1 MKIHWFSVTLFASY
15 ELCLDLWRQYF
26 SLELGQLVNTSRGG
40 RGFQNIDVALHE
52 TKLYY
57 NPVAQGDVIK
67 DYCHLEF
74 TGQSCDSVIPVHFRD
89 FVNRLSE
96 DNIIYSVTRLDLAWD
111 DLAFSP
117 LEFFQFIH
125 SGSVVTSAKRES
137 LSIVQSPFEARDN
150 GDLGCDTCYIGSK
163 SSERF
168 LRVYNKRGGTR
179 LEFVCKGLRAHVVA
193 SDIFGHM
200 YADWDIVGREN
211 LLDYIDFPSWLLWQG
226 FIKFAQAADI
236 VISPA
241 RKVALIKIEKW
252 IERQVS
258 VALSVFYDVHGWQL
272 AQEKIDRMIFEAINS
287 RDRSRYQSILQL
299 APPFENLRALQVPEL
314 HSIIDFDLQE
324 NSLLTE

>member
-15 ELCLDLWRQYF
+15 ELCLDLWHQYF

-57 NPVAQGDVIK
+57 NPVAQGDVVK
-67 DYCHLEF
+67 EYCHFEF

-89 FVNRLSE
+89 FVHRLS
-96 DNIIYSVTRLDLAWD
+96 DDGIIYSITRLDLAWD
-111 DLAFSP
+111 DLAFTP
-117 LEFFQFIH
+117 QEFYQFIH
-125 SGSVVTSAKRES
+125 SGSVVTPAKRETLS
-137 LSIVQSPFEARDN
+137 LVQSPFELRDD
-150 GDLGCDTCYIGSK
+150 GQEGCDTCYIGSK
-163 SSERF
+163 TSERF

-193 SDIFGHM
+193 SDIFGYM
-200 YADWDIVGREN
+200 YADWDIIAREN
-211 LLDYIDFPSWLLWQG
+211 LLDYIDFPSWSLWQD

-258 VALSVFYDVHGWQL
+258 VALSVFYDVHGWEV

-287 RDRSRYQSILQL
+287 RDRSRYESILQL
-299 APPFENLRALQVPEL
+299 APPFQNLRALQVPEL
-314 HSIIDFDLQE
+314 HSLIDFDFQE
-324 NSLLTE
+324 L